1 MGLGT
6 HPTETKTDV
15 HKMTCTKVFTA
26 AISMT
31 ANDRNDPNRADK
43 HSHEL
48 VTLTQRKAN
57 RQ

>member
-6 HPTETKTDV
+6 YPAETKPDV

-26 AISMT
+26 AVSMT
-31 ANDRNDPNRADK
+31 VSNRNDPSRADK

-48 VTLTQRKAN
+48 VTLTQ
-57 RQ
+57 